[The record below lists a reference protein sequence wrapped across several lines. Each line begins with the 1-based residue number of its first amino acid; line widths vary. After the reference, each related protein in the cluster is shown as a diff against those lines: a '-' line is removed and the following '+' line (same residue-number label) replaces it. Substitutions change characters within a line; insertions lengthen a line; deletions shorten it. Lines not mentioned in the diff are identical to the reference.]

1 MRMRKISLLL
11 FSSEEGTISSSE
23 KGEREKG
30 ECEKGKRELHVRKN
44 CGKGVHVDQIAPN
57 CAVCLYS

>member
-1 MRMRKISLLL
+1 MRKSSLLL

-30 ECEKGKRELHVRKN
+30 EREKGKRETTCEK
-44 CGKGVHVDQIAPN
+44 KPW
-57 CAVCLYS
+57 